1 MGIGAPEERPVIRL
15 FFELSVRVEQDGELA
30 NHPTESRE
38 TCCPFQRGTGSH
50 VSKKR
55 EGEAAR

>member
-30 NHPTESRE
+30 NHPTESRNLLSFPAWDRVPLFE
-38 TCCPFQRGTGSH
+38 
-50 VSKKR
+50 
-55 EGEAAR
+55 EARR